1 MRSNFQQIVSY
12 CLVLYNDNTC
22 LIFQHKDITKIE
34 SLDIQ
39 EGGWQKRE
47 GGVFE
52 GGWHPSADQLNNY
65 IFLNEWFYLNFRT

>member
-52 GGWHPSADQLNNY
+52 GG
-65 IFLNEWFYLNFRT
+65 